1 MRHLTAC
8 DEAMRKKG
16 KVDYCFGAC
25 LLNGPPRVGKSTFFY
40 RITGRQLLPSD
51 ASCETTS
58 TGVAERILQVV
69 ITKSTFC
76 VARAI
81 EPGMNWQI
89 VTLSQEAVTML
100 KAILSSQSSLV
111 LQSQVQPP
119 SLPPTSE
126 FESLSS
132 KAVDSSADETVRQ
145 PVAGGISGAAQSH
158 LRMFNFGRHKK
169 KSRQIPGYQVPL
181 EIFQKALRSKEW
193 ASAEDLLKHSI
204 NLGFSDV
211 GGQPEFQEVLPAIIA
226 GPSVFFILF
235 KLPDSLSQKYRVQYI
250 ESSTRKTITYESSF
264 TVKESILC
272 SLSSAS
278 SMCRFVT
285 RNSSELEPI
294 NPKVFIVAT
303 HKDKAD
309 KKHIKNVQREL
320 KDTLESTEF
329 YKKGIVVF
337 ASQSE
342 PAFTI
347 NNLSDDDKD
356 VSNIRQRVEKII
368 AEDPSFKVSV
378 PAPWL
383 ALSLSLRLVES
394 SVISY
399 ESCCTIANDCGIDD
413 EEEIKE
419 ALWFLHNKLGV
430 IRYFDQVPELR
441 DIVVCD
447 PQVIFDILT
456 NLITRTFTFEETQDA
471 CASEEFQQ
479 KGIFPSRMIDKIS
492 SHLNEPLTGSK
503 VIILLKHL
511 RVIAEIFDDKVESP
525 SHYLVP
531 CSLSHADHK
540 KKPSFAEKVSTFF
553 QRGRT
558 SVPSLCILFRCGYC
572 PKGIFGAL
580 VANLMNL
587 SSTRLRWRLIND
599 AIFRDQASFIVGPE
613 HHIVV
618 ISSHITFVKVDVSP
632 NTAHAKSVQRNPKAV
647 CNMIRIDIELSL
659 INVSKTLHYGSGAAF
674 SFGFHCSSCSGSPP
688 ADCGDEDDPVVMSCK
703 KCKSV
708 NLNEKHRFWFG
719 EKATSVGVLTTTD
732 LPSIMEKIWE
742 ARAKWYNIG
751 LGLRINPGTLDA
763 IVINNG
769 NVEDRFR
776 DMLGVWLKTNQPQ
789 PTKALLAE
797 ALQSRIVGYGY
808 LAEHILSL

>member
-40 RITGRQLLPSD
+40 RITGRRLLSSN

-145 PVAGGISGAAQSH
+145 PVAGGVSGAAQSH

-169 KSRQIPGYQVPL
+169 KSRQIRGYQVPL

-226 GPSVFFILF
+226 GPSVFFIIF

-250 ESSTRKTITYESSF
+250 ESSTRKTITYEWSF

-285 RNSSELEPI
+285 RNS
-294 NPKVFIVAT
+294 
-303 HKDKAD
+303 
-309 KKHIKNVQREL
+309 
-320 KDTLESTEF
+320 
-329 YKKGIVVF
+329 
-337 ASQSE
+337 SE

-492 SHLNEPLTGSK
+492 SHLNEPLTGPK

-511 RVIAEIFDDKVESP
+511 RVIAELFDDKDESP

-558 SVPSLCILFRCGYC
+558 TVPSLCILFRCGYC
-572 PKGIFGAL
+572 PKGVFGAL
-580 VANLMNL
+580 VADLMNL

-618 ISSHITFVKVDVSP
+618 ISSHITFVKVDVSA

-674 SFGFHCSSCSGSPP
+674 SFGFHCTSCSGSPP
-688 ADCGDEDDPVVMSCK
+688 ADCGDEDDPVVMSCR

-708 NLNEKHRFWFG
+708 K
-719 EKATSVGVLTTTD
+719 
-732 LPSIMEKIWE
+732 SIVSGL
-742 ARAKWYNIG
+742 ARN
-751 LGLRINPGTLDA
+751 
-763 IVINNG
+763 
-769 NVEDRFR
+769 
-776 DMLGVWLKTNQPQ
+776 
-789 PTKALLAE
+789 
-797 ALQSRIVGYGY
+797 
-808 LAEHILSL
+808 